1 MTNCRYFTA
10 MAGALTLMA
19 LPFSTMAFAQISK
32 PAAAMQY
39 IAEQP
44 QGEWLAH
51 VFFGAK
57 VQGVSG
63 EVIGDI
69 NDLVFTH
76 SGQISTVVIGV
87 GGFLGMGEKDVAV
100 PFSALSFKSGPDGA
114 RVIVVALS
122 KDDLTAAPSFKATEK
137 TTYDAMKD
145 KAIALGQKASEKAGQ
160 LKDQAMKK
168 VEDMKAD
175 TPKKP

>member
-1 MTNCRYFTA
+1 MNKYQIA
-10 MAGALTLMA
+10 LGGALMLTA
-19 LPFSTMAFAQISK
+19 APFSTLAFAQVSK
-32 PAAAMQY
+32 SATVMQY
-39 IAEQP
+39 VSEQP

-57 VQGVSG
+57 VQGASG

-76 SGQISTVVIGV
+76 AGQISTVVIGV

-100 PFSALSFKSGPDGA
+100 PYSALSFKAGPDGA

-122 KDDLTAAPSFKATEK
+122 KDDLTAAPAFKAIEK
-137 TTYDAMKD
+137 TTYDTMKD
-145 KAIALGQKASEKAGQ
+145 KAIALGQKASQKAGEM
-160 LKDQAMKK
+160 KDQAMKK

-175 TPKKP
+175 APKKP

>member
-1 MTNCRYFTA
+1 MTNCKYFTGV
-10 MAGALTLMA
+10 AGAVMIMA
-19 LPFSTMAFAQISK
+19 LPFSTGTFAQAIK
-32 PAAAMQY
+32 PTTAIQY
-39 IAEQP
+39 VAEQP

-57 VQGVSG
+57 VQGTSG

-76 SGQISTVVIGV
+76 SGQISSVVIGV
-87 GGFLGMGEKDVAV
+87 GGLLGMGEKDVAV
-100 PFSALSFKSGPDGA
+100 PFSALTFKSGPDGA
-114 RVIVVALS
+114 RVIVVALN

-145 KAIALGQKASEKAGQ
+145 KAIALGQKATEKAGQ

-168 VEDMKAD
+168 VEEMKAD